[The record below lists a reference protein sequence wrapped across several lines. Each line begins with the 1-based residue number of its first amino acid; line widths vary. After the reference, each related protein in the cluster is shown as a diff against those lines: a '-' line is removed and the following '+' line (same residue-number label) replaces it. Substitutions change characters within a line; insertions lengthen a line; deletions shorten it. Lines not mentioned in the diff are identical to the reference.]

1 MKCTHIST
9 VFASLALVTCFSIPA
24 LAVIVDNN
32 TAGYSETGTWV
43 TSDSPGHP
51 RTVNDSYRASNTG
64 GSTATYAPGLSGQY
78 FIQVHWGL
86 HPAHSASAL
95 YTVNDTLGAHP
106 YAANQKQSAAQGA
119 PNTFL
124 SGSSLP
130 VEGSGWYSLGGNG
143 TLFTLNG
150 SSNVTLTRTAGT
162 DHIIADAIRFSN
174 SFVAD
179 ERAAALTGTW
189 SSIATNQSTGGE
201 ESTQYLSTGNT
212 SATVTYKPGV
222 SGYFDLAASWGIDST
237 NTTAAQYL
245 LDIDGNLGTTT
256 DQTSFLINQQLLSD
270 QLTGGLNADWSGYR
284 PLFSTLLNA
293 NSLIQL
299 SNTLGSGTLSSDG
312 LQLAIGQAPAA
323 PAPEPSTLVLFGL
336 GAIGLGMKSRRRRNA
351 A

>member
-9 VFASLALVTCFSIPA
+9 VFASLALVTCLSMPA

-78 FIQVHWGL
+78 FVQVHWGL
-86 HPAHSASAL
+86 HPAHSAAAQ
-95 YTVNDTLGAHP
+95 YTVNDTAGAHA
-106 YAANQKQSAAQGA
+106 YAANQQQSAAQGA
-119 PNTFL
+119 ASTFL

-143 TLFTLNG
+143 TMFTLNG
-150 SSNVTLTRTAGT
+150 SSNVVLTRTGGS
-162 DHIIADAIRFSN
+162 DFIIADAVRFSN

-179 ERAAALTGTW
+179 ERAAAITGSW
-189 SSIATNQSTGGE
+189 VSIPTNQTTGGE
-201 ESTQYLSTGNT
+201 ESTQYLSTGDT

-222 SGYFDLAASWGIDST
+222 NGFFDLAASWGIDSV
-237 NTTAAQYL
+237 NTTAAKYL
-245 LDIDGNLGTTT
+245 VDIDGNLGTTS
-256 DQTSFLINQQLLSD
+256 DQTSFFVNQQQLSD
-270 QLTGGLNADWSGYR
+270 QATLGLNADWSGYHE
-284 PLFSTLLNA
+284 LFTTMLNA
-293 NSLIQL
+293 NSTITL
-299 SNTLGSGTLSSDG
+299 SNTLGVGSLSSDG
-312 LQLAIGQAPAA
+312 LQLTLFVP
-323 PAPEPSTLVLFGL
+323 PAPEPSSLMLLGL
-336 GAIGLGMKSRRRRNA
+336 GAIGLSMKARRRHA